1 MLVVPLGVDG
11 SLGLRTVEELV
22 NIDVQDQIQVAVL
35 DARVIICVRF
45 VRVLISSIRLTS
57 AYMSE

>member
-35 DARVIICVRF
+35 DTRVIICVRF
-45 VRVLISSIRLTS
+45 VRVLISSIRLTR
-57 AYMSE
+57 AYE